1 MFGRKI
7 KRARI
12 PSDPVFIVGH
22 WRTGSTLL
30 HQLFSCDPQFIVPTL
45 LQCTYPDSFLSSK
58 KFIAPVMKRFLP
70 DKRPMDNVVL
80 GPDVPQEDEYAL
92 FRLTGFS
99 PVERLIFPHSSR
111 YFILG
116 DDDFLPDKLKLQQ
129 WKRALVHFATKLH
142 MDSAGERIIFKNP
155 FHSIRISVL
164 REMFPNAL
172 FIHTYRDP
180 RVVIPST
187 IHMWTV
193 VGNDNTLRR
202 EWKPPLLEDVI
213 TGFDNIMAS
222 IHRELSGLPKE
233 KYIEVCF
240 EELERY
246 PVKMIQKIYSHF
258 RFDFSEN
265 IKTRLESFLKKT
277 AGYKK
282 NTYNLSMEQEEAI
295 STKLKHY
302 IMV

>member
-1 MFGRKI
+1 MFGRI
-7 KRARI
+7 IMRARI
-12 PSDPVFIVGH
+12 PKAPVFIIGH

-58 KFIAPVMKRFLP
+58 RFIAPVMKRVLP
-70 DKRPMDNVVL
+70 EKRPMDNVL
-80 GPDVPQEDEYAL
+80 IGPDYPQEDEYAL
-92 FRLTGFS
+92 FRLTTFS
-99 PVERLIFPHSSR
+99 PVERLIFPHSSD

-116 DDDFLPDKLKLQQ
+116 DKDFLPQEHDLEK
-129 WKRALVHFATKLH
+129 WKEALIHFTKKLH
-142 MDSAGERIIFKNP
+142 VGSTGERVVYKNP
-155 FHSIRISVL
+155 FHSMRIPL
-164 REMFPNAL
+164 LKEMFPNAL
-172 FIHTYRDP
+172 FIHTHRDP

-187 IHMWTV
+187 VHMWTV
-193 VGNDNTLRR
+193 VGNENALRK
-202 EWKPPLLEDVI
+202 EWKPPPLDDVI

-222 IHRELSGLPKE
+222 INRDLSGLPKE
-233 KYIEVCF
+233 EYIEVCF
-240 EELERY
+240 EELERN

-265 IKTRLESFLKKT
+265 IKARLESFLKKT